1 MSRLRSQRG
10 MTLVELLVGM
20 TLSLI
25 LFGAVLGLLEVF
37 MRQNTI
43 DQNRNEIQDRAR
55 SGISVLTRQLR
66 NVAAPSAT
74 SAGALELSGPYD
86 LVFQTVDTQNN
97 WGPTNATNQMRV
109 RYCLSTSGSGASTSN
124 AILYRQT
131 QTWTTSTAP
140 AIPSTS
146 SCPASGWTSTAHQN
160 VQVVNHVTN
169 EINSQ
174 NRPVFTYAP
183 IGATTSNQINDV
195 EVDLFL
201 DPNPG
206 KPPGETELKT
216 GIYLRNDFASPIAN
230 FYVTQANGQITLN
243 ASASTDPNGQAL
255 SYQWA
260 VNGSAVAG
268 ATTEQWVAGSDSTN
282 FTKGST
288 YTFTLTVT
296 STGGLSTSTSQSVT
310 IT

>member
-10 MTLVELLVGM
+10 MTLVEMLVGM

-25 LFGAVLGLLEVF
+25 LFGAVVGLLEVF
-37 MRQNTI
+37 MRSNTV

-55 SGISVLTRQLR
+55 SGVNILTRQLR
-66 NVAAPSAT
+66 NVAAPSAGQ
-74 SAGALELSGPYD
+74 AGALELAGPYD
-86 LVFQTVDTQNN
+86 LIFQTVDSSNT
-97 WGPTNATNQMRV
+97 WGGSNASNQIRV
-109 RYCLSTSGSGASTSN
+109 RYCLSTIATGASTSN

-131 QTWTTSTAP
+131 QTWTAASAP
-140 AIPSTS
+140 AMPSTS
-146 SCPASGWTSTAHQN
+146 SCPGTGWSTTN
-160 VQVVNHVTN
+160 PGDYQVVDHVTN

-183 IGATTSNQINDV
+183 IGATGSSQINDV

-216 GIYLRNDFASPIAN
+216 GIYLRNDFAAPIAS
-230 FYVTQANGQITLN
+230 FYVTQPNGQIQLD
-243 ASASTDPNGQAL
+243 ASSSTDPNGQAL

-260 VNGSAVAG
+260 VNGSAVSG
-268 ATTEQWVAGSDSTN
+268 ATTQQWIAGTDSTN

>member
-1 MSRLRSQRG
+1 

-55 SGISVLTRQLR
+55 SGLDILTRQLR

-74 SAGALELSGPYD
+74 QAGALELAGPYD
-86 LVFQTVDTQNN
+86 LIFQTVDTENN
-97 WGPTNATNQMRV
+97 WGPGNTTNQMRV

-131 QTWTTSTAP
+131 QTWTTSTTP

-146 SCPASGWTSTAHQN
+146 ACPATGWTSTAYADY
-160 VQVVNHVTN
+160 QVVNHVTN
-169 EINSQ
+169 EINNQ
-174 NRPVFTYAP
+174 DRPVFTYAP
-183 IGATTSNQINDV
+183 IGATASNQINDV
-195 EVDLFL
+195 EADLFL

-216 GIYLRNDFASPIAN
+216 GIYLRNDFASPLAN
-230 FYVTQANGQITLN
+230 FYFTQPNGQITLN

-260 VNGSAVAG
+260 VNGVTQPG
-268 ATTEQWVAGSDSTN
+268 ATSEVWVAGSAGSAQYPHQTN
-282 FTKGST
+282 V
-288 YTFTLTVT
+288 TFTLTVT
-296 STGGLSTSTSQSVT
+296 STGGLSTTTSQTVK
-310 IT
+310 IQ